1 MALGPTIQKF
11 ANRACSRNSK
21 QGGLAAQTGSHSRTF
36 YHKPAGS
43 FSGCAL
49 TTDDDGVA
57 LGLVVRDGDELELVR
72 FLASRQRNG
81 VVVILDRFKA
91 AATFDKELIH
101 VEPPGHEDT
110 LCHLKRL
117 QTFMCDLALDP
128 TSLVDRVDEK
138 RRRYLISL

>member
-57 LGLVVRDGDELELVR
+57 LGLVVRDGDRAKTCTSTPTLEVCQ
-72 FLASRQRNG
+72 AKQ
-81 VVVILDRFKA
+81 
-91 AATFDKELIH
+91 
-101 VEPPGHEDT
+101 
-110 LCHLKRL
+110 
-117 QTFMCDLALDP
+117 
-128 TSLVDRVDEK
+128 
-138 RRRYLISL
+138 